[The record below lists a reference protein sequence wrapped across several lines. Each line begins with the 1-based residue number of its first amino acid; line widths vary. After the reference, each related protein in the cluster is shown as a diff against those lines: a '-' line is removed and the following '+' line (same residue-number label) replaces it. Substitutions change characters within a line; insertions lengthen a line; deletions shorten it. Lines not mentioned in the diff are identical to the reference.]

1 MNKVKYFYDTVSIEE
16 ALVEPGSD
24 TEQFLAPED
33 VPAGVRNTME
43 ELAYRTAVWYNE
55 DDPRMYYVMTV
66 QGIKVRVIDED
77 SKRSD
82 DMGRVPVSGEEPRL
96 LG

>member
-1 MNKVKYFYDTVSIEE
+1 MNKVKYFLDTVSVED
-16 ALVEPGSD
+16 ALIEPGSD
-24 TEQFLAPED
+24 TEEFVSPED

-43 ELAYRTAVWYNE
+43 DLAYRTAVWYND
-55 DDPRMYYVMTV
+55 DDPRMYYEMTL

-82 DMGRVPVSGEEPRL
+82 NVERMPVSGEEPRL